1 MTGADPVPR
10 LRRWALVAV
19 LSVSALLL
27 LLVVALAY
35 LSSSSF
41 NEYLRGR
48 FVASLQQATG
58 GDVQVGSFRWRLSRL
73 DVEVR
78 DISVHRPQVYGR
90 AANIHV
96 ERLRA
101 ELKFSSL
108 LRGSLS
114 LARLRIDR
122 PYFELVTNPSGGQET
137 SVSAA
142 PAGGSS
148 IQELFSVTA
157 DRLEVTRGELR
168 FHDRRIPLD
177 FTADDV
183 AASAALHSGPQ
194 HYEGHLHAGKVDT
207 VFEHWRPIASI
218 ATVEFAL
225 FSDHIDFK
233 AVQLSGKS
241 RLLSQGRIT
250 DFNNPRAEF
259 QYQATLD
266 IAQAR
271 AITRTSSAV
280 SGVLIADGHGTYDR
294 SAYGTSGKLQ
304 LRQFAYKGP
313 ELRVRNVE
321 VKSGYDVANDLLTLS
336 RLSATALGG
345 AVSGEVRLTNWN
357 SLGPDA
363 PRDRPQRGIARLR
376 LDSLSLRQLAQAV
389 STRRVPADSL
399 QLAGLASGRVD
410 ANWTGA
416 PQLATAQLG
425 LTINPVRSPHP
436 GELAVGG
443 RLRGTYRGRPGVL
456 QIDDLQLAT
465 AASHFAAH
473 GVLGSSNSNLKLTAA
488 SSNLEEFQPLLQRL
502 QFAHQL
508 PVRVHGVATFE
519 GTASGRLFDPLLAG
533 NVQVTN
539 FDTLLGMSS
548 VAHPARELHW
558 DFLSTGLQLSSH
570 QVEAS
575 NGMLRRGGAQMRF
588 SFTAGLDHSRFTDS
602 SPLTAAADVSAASL
616 DDVQALAGTAYP
628 IRGTV
633 DFSFRAHGTRLDP
646 GGEGRVEITHA
657 RIYGESFER
666 ASSSIAFNR
675 HEAQFND
682 VLLLHRQATIS
693 GSAAYNLN
701 TTAFRFNFRSTDL
714 DLARVQRIQSSRLA
728 VAGTMNFRVEGSGT
742 RDAPS
747 INGKLVLRDLILNG
761 EREGQF
767 TADLATRGEDLTLT
781 GRSVF
786 EHANL
791 ALDGSIRM
799 RSDFLSDLTLRF
811 SRLDIDPLLHA
822 YLRGRITGHS
832 STEGTVHVTGPL
844 LHPRQL
850 NGTVDLEQ
858 FAADIENAKIQND
871 GPIRASIRDRLLSI
885 QSFRLVG
892 DGTDISAS
900 GTAQLADPWHLDLRA
915 DGRVNLR
922 VLETVN
928 PDYLSY
934 GLVTVAMR
942 VGGTLFSPDF
952 EGELQIAHG
961 GLSYIDLPSG
971 LSEING
977 VMTFDR
983 DRLSVQSLNA
993 KTGGGTLTLGGYI
1006 TYGRKV
1012 NFDLTARGKDVRL
1025 RYPPGISS
1033 TANLD
1038 VRLLGSLTSS
1048 VLSGDILITRFA
1060 FNPDFDLA
1068 VYMARAKQA
1077 APLTPPNSPLNNL
1090 KIDVH
1095 VTSTPELQVQ
1105 TTSAKLSGDIDLRVR
1120 GTGTHPAVLG
1130 RVNITQGQVSFNG
1143 TKYELERGDI
1153 SFSNP
1158 VTIEPIFD
1166 LEATARVR
1174 DYDITL
1180 GFHGPVD
1187 KLSTTYSSDPPLPTA
1202 DIIALL
1208 AVGRTREESAML
1220 QSQNTENF
1228 AQSTSNAIL
1237 GEALNQTV
1245 SNRLEKLFGVSRIKI
1260 DPEAGGAENNTAGTR
1275 VTVEQQVSNN
1285 LTLTYI
1291 TNVSQA
1297 QQQII
1302 QAEYYVT
1309 KNLSIIA
1316 VRDQNGVLG
1325 FDVRLRRRKK

>member
-1 MTGADPVPR
+1 MNGADPVPR
-10 LRRWALVAV
+10 LRRWALAAV
-19 LSVSALLL
+19 LAVAGLLL
-27 LLVVALAY
+27 LLLIALAY

-41 NEYLRGR
+41 NQYLRGR
-48 FVASLQQATG
+48 FVASLRNATG

-73 DVEVR
+73 QVDVG
-78 DISVHRPQVYGR
+78 DLSVHRPQVYGR
-90 AANIHV
+90 AATIHV

-101 ELKFSSL
+101 ELKFASL
-108 LRGSLS
+108 LHGALS

-122 PYFELVTNPSGGQET
+122 PYFELITNPVVQEPT
-137 SVSAA
+137 FSAA
-142 PAGGSS
+142 PSGGSS
-148 IQELFSVTA
+148 IQELFSITT

-177 FTADDV
+177 FTAADV
-183 AASAALHSGPQ
+183 AASAVLLSAPQ
-194 HYEGHLHAGKVDT
+194 RYQGRLQAGKVDT
-207 VFEHWRPIASI
+207 VFEHWRPIAST
-218 ATVEFAL
+218 ATVEFTL
-225 FSDHIDFK
+225 FPDHLDFK
-233 AVQLSGKS
+233 SVQFSGKS
-241 RLLSQGRIT
+241 RLLASGRVT
-250 DFNNPRAEF
+250 DFNNPRAEL
-259 QYQATLD
+259 QYRATLD
-266 IAQAR
+266 LAEAR
-271 AITRTSSAV
+271 AITRVPTLM
-280 SGVLIADGHGTYDR
+280 SGVVVAEGRGIYRRDGYE
-294 SAYGTSGKLQ
+294 TSGQ
-304 LRQFAYKGP
+304 AELRQFAYTGP
-313 ELRVRNVE
+313 ELRVRQVE
-321 VKSGYDVANDLLTLS
+321 MRSNYDIADDVLTLS
-336 RLSATALGG
+336 HLSGSALGG
-345 AVSGEVRLTNWN
+345 TLTGDARLINWN
-357 SLGPDA
+357 SLGPDS
-363 PRDRPQRGIARLR
+363 PPGRPQRGLAHLR
-376 LDSLSLRQLAQAV
+376 LNALSLRQMARAI
-389 STRRVPADSL
+389 STRRLPAESL
-399 QLAGLASGRVD
+399 QLAGLASGTVD
-410 ANWTGA
+410 AEWTGA
-416 PQLATAQLG
+416 PQLATARIG
-425 LTINPVRSPHP
+425 LTINPMRHPEP
-436 GELAVGG
+436 GELSVGG
-443 RLRGTYRGRPGVL
+443 RLQGTYRGRTRIL
-456 QIDDLQLAT
+456 QVDDLQLAT
-465 AASHFAAH
+465 AASSFAAQ
-473 GVLGSSNSNLKLTAA
+473 GTLGSDNANLKLTAS

-502 QFAHQL
+502 ELVHQL
-508 PVRVHGVATFE
+508 PVRVHGQAGFQ
-519 GTASGRLFDPLLAG
+519 GTASGPWFDPLLAG
-533 NVQVTN
+533 HLQISN
-539 FDTLLGMSS
+539 FDTLLGG
-548 VAHPARELHW
+548 PAGTRQLHW
-558 DFLSTGLQLSSH
+558 DSLSTELQFSSH
-570 QVEAS
+570 QVEAEQ
-575 NGMLRRGGAQMRF
+575 GVLRRGAAQM
-588 SFTAGLDHSRFTDS
+588 SFRLSAGLDHLKFTDS
-602 SPLTAAADVSAASL
+602 SPVTAAADVSNASL
-616 DDVQALAGTAYP
+616 DDVQSLAGTAYP

-633 DFSFRAHGTRLDP
+633 NFSFRAHGTRLDP
-646 GGEGRVEITHA
+646 GGQGKVEIARA
-657 RIYGESFER
+657 RIYGELFER
-666 ASSSIAFNR
+666 ATATLAFNR

-682 VLLLHRQATIS
+682 VLLVHRQATIS

-701 TTAFRFNFRSTDL
+701 TTAFHFNFRSTDL
-714 DLARVQRIQSSRLA
+714 DLARVQRLQSSRLA
-728 VAGTMNFRVEGSGT
+728 VAGTMNFTVEGSGT
-742 RDAPS
+742 REAPV
-747 INGKLVLRDLILNG
+747 INGTLVLRDLVLNG

-767 TADLATRGEDLTLT
+767 TADLTTRGPDLKLT

-791 ALDGSIRM
+791 ALDGNIRM
-799 RSDFLSDLTLRF
+799 REDFPSDLTLRF

-832 STEGTVHVTGPL
+832 STEGTLHVAGPL
-844 LHPRQL
+844 LRPREL
-850 NGTVDLEQ
+850 NGTIDLDQ
-858 FAADIENAKIQND
+858 FFADIENAKIQND
-871 GPIRASIRDRLLSI
+871 GPIRASIHDRLLAI

-892 DGTDISAS
+892 DGTDLSAG
-900 GTAQLADPWHLDLRA
+900 GTVQLADPWRLDLRA

-922 VLETVN
+922 ILETLN

-942 VGGTLFSPDF
+942 AGGTLFSPDF

-983 DRLSVQSLNA
+983 DRLSVQSLTA
-993 KTGGGTLTLGGYI
+993 RTGGGALTLGGYI

-1038 VRLLGSLTSS
+1038 VRLLGSLASS

-1060 FNPDFDLA
+1060 FNPDFDFA
-1068 VYMARAKQA
+1068 VYMARSKQA

-1105 TTSAKLSGDIDLRVR
+1105 TSSAKLSGDVDLRVR

-1130 RVNITQGQVSFNG
+1130 RVNITQGQGSFNG

-1153 SFSNP
+1153 TFSNP
-1158 VTIEPIFD
+1158 VSIEPVFD

-1208 AVGRTREESAML
+1208 AVGRTREESAVL
-1220 QSQNTENF
+1220 QSQSTENF

-1245 SNRLEKLFGVSRIKI
+1245 SNRLEKIFGVSRIKI